1 MTSECGYI
9 QHLVN
14 NTYKT
19 LGNKT
24 NDNSDIIQHENK
36 IICDIRMR
44 IQHNTK
50 STTHT
55 KHSEIKQDNSDI
67 KQHWEKTKTR
77 HYVTPGSAFNKL
89 RRGIR
94 RTNQSIR

>member
-1 MTSECGYI
+1 VTSECGYI

-44 IQHNTK
+44 IQHDTK

-55 KHSEIKQDNSDI
+55 KHSEIKQDNSDV
-67 KQHWEKTKTR
+67 KQH
-77 HYVTPGSAFNKL
+77 
-89 RRGIR
+89 
-94 RTNQSIR
+94 